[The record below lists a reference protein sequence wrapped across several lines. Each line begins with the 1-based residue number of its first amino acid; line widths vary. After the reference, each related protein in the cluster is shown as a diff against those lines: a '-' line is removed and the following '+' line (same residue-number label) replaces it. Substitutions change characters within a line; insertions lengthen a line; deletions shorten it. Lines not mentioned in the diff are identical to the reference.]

1 MVGAAIAFTWLGLV
15 LGISFLEA
23 PLKLRAPGVTT
34 RVGLGIGRVVFAA
47 LNRVEMLLA
56 AALLVAVLTGSR
68 TSPVLVT
75 TGALVALLAVQPG
88 RGPAGAEPPLGPGTG
103 RRGRTAQSRPLR
115 LHRTRAGQG
124 RGLDHPRRPRT
135 HHRELKH
142 AFGIAVRGKRARVSP
157 RRRTGPGAYGPVFHP
172 DAVSGSVLWKRERE

>member
-75 TGALVALLAVQPG
+75 TGALVALLAVQPAAV
-88 RGPAGAEPPLGPGTG
+88 RPVLNRRSDRVLAGADEPRSHAHFVYIGLELVKVAALITLGVLALT
-103 RRGRTAQSRPLR
+103 TAN
-115 LHRTRAGQG
+115 
-124 RGLDHPRRPRT
+124 
-135 HHRELKH
+135 
-142 AFGIAVRGKRARVSP
+142 
-157 RRRTGPGAYGPVFHP
+157 
-172 DAVSGSVLWKRERE
+172 